1 MELVV
6 LLKLP
11 SRRAQ
16 SGLVCAHFEGLSWCC
31 RTGLNCQPCNLDSR
45 DSDKSGVAVTGGCS
59 LGPRSLKTV
68 GERRAPPVDP
78 LNPNSRRGRKARS
91 SFRQGRV
98 GMDRSIVGIDVSK
111 DRLNVVVRPSG
122 ETLGR
127 DFALGMQALK
137 RLAQP
142 DDIGGVVAFLASE
155 DARWNA
161 GDTIHVDGSSK
172 L

>member
-1 MELVV
+1 
-6 LLKLP
+6 
-11 SRRAQ
+11 
-16 SGLVCAHFEGLSWCC
+16 
-31 RTGLNCQPCNLDSR
+31 
-45 DSDKSGVAVTGGCS
+45 
-59 LGPRSLKTV
+59 
-68 GERRAPPVDP
+68 
-78 LNPNSRRGRKARS
+78 
-91 SFRQGRV
+91 
-98 GMDRSIVGIDVSK
+98 MDRSIVGIDVSK
-111 DRLNVVVRPSG
+111 DRLDVVVRPSG

-142 DDIGGVVAFLASE
+142 YDIGGVVAFLASE